1 MLTRIG
7 IENFKGIKRCE
18 ISNLGKVNVFVGRNN
33 SGKSSILDALCLI
46 RSAFNPMLFNEP
58 IPELLLKRKAIE
70 RSLYVLRNFWRNY
83 DIKQRIKFSL
93 EFKNGEKLNIE
104 MLWMD
109 DINFYMLFEDLSD
122 TLSKIV
128 DGKYFAKIRMNL
140 GGGWSDEFGS
150 FVGFAS
156 KFPQL
161 NYFLSEIVLIDDY
174 LARKLERLEI
184 SIFNRIL
191 VPRLDK
197 KVVEEL
203 NEIYNLESEGLTYI
217 PISPTRQ
224 GFRLATLMRDLCLH
238 VDEIGDGAKYATV
251 ILSLCLLLENT
262 AFLIEEIESHQH
274 SEAITKL
281 IPKLVE
287 IANMRNVQLFITT
300 HSIEVLRAFSQLP
313 EECDVHFFHIE
324 NRGGDIN
331 VRHLGRNIDAKLLLD
346 LGVDIRYLEAYKKFI
361 VVEGDDDIQFFKS
374 LLKRYG
380 RNAEEFGYFV
390 NAGGKDLLKHV
401 SVALLSTGKEIMVA
415 MDYDKQSR
423 EALIQSLINTLE
435 SRNYKVQRK
444 DNVLEIEGNPKITL
458 LPMGLYNDERLKQI
472 GITQFEMEDYCL
484 KLVEVDENLR
494 KWAGMTLEELIKN
507 AKHSEITKDMNLS
520 KSSSLLKL
528 LAIKKDKAYKD
539 IKDIIDYIISNASD
553 KSLEKVIT
561 KELKEFLLK

>member
-539 IKDIIDYIISNASD
+539 IIDYIISNASD